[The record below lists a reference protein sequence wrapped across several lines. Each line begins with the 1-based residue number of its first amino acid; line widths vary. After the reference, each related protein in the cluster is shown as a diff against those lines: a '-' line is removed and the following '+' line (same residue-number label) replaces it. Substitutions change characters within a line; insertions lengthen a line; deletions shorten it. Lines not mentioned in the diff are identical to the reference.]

1 MFFTLKQY
9 RLKRIA
15 GIKKHFE
22 KILLLSDTHSHIDD
36 TILKYVAQAD
46 EVWHAGD
53 IGNLAVTDAIK
64 LKPLR
69 CVYVKIDDATANGI
83 SVAQSFY
90 V

>member
-1 MFFTLKQY
+1 
-9 RLKRIA
+9 
-15 GIKKHFE
+15 
-22 KILLLSDTHSHIDD
+22 
-36 TILKYVAQAD
+36 LKYVAQAD